1 MSTTAPSCDGLS
13 PEALARWAHRGQ
25 HRLTASGPRDYIEHP
40 ARVVG
45 LLVAGGV
52 GDQEVLAAGWL
63 HDVVE
68 DQASRVAS
76 ISPMTPPASPPRHV
90 DKSADPLVMRQT
102 AADVIAGLFGDRV
115 AGMVLE
121 VTNPLADDPGGDDY
135 LGHLRDLTAHGSPG
149 ALAVKICDHLDNT
162 ADLTPSDNDLRD
174 PMQLARWRAKYAP
187 VRPLLRTARSLLDP
201 AWQARMLSPE
211 V

>member
-68 DQASRVAS
+68 DQAARVAS
-76 ISPMTPPASPPRHV
+76 MASPPSPPRNV
-90 DKSADPLVMRQT
+90 DKSADPLVIRK
-102 AADVIAGLFGDRV
+102 AAAEVIADAFGERV
-115 AGMVLE
+115 AGLVLE

>member
-1 MSTTAPSCDGLS
+1 MSSIPHSADGPS

-25 HRLTASGPRDYIEHP
+25 HRLTATGPRDYIEHP

-52 GDQEVLAAGWL
+52 EDQQVLAAGWL

-68 DQASRVAS
+68 DQAARVAS
-76 ISPMTPPASPPRHV
+76 TASPENV
-90 DKSADPLVMRQT
+90 DISADPLVIRQT
-102 AADVIAGLFGDRV
+102 AADVIAGLFGERV

-121 VTNPLADDPGGDDY
+121 VTNPLAEVPAGGAY
-135 LGHLRDLTAHGSPG
+135 LDHLRRLATHGSPG
-149 ALAVKICDHLDNT
+149 ALAIKICDHLDNT
-162 ADLTPSDNDLRD
+162 ADLAASPTDLRD
-174 PMQLARWRAKYAP
+174 PIRLARWRAKYAP
-187 VRPLLRTARSLLDP
+187 VRPLLRDARSLLDP
-201 AWQARMLSPE
+201 VWQAQMLSPE